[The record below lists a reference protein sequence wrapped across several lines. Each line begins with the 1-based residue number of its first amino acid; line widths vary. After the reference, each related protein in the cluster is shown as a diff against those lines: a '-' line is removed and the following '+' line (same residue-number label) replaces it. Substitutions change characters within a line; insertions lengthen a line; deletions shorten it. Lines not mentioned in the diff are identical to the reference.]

1 MHRIYDVSDTSHG
14 TRDNISDPL
23 GAMSVE
29 ISVNNGQVSNT
40 IRYESGWRDFERIEL
55 LERTVFGEIKQC
67 SSSSA
72 HIGPLLSKGLPSRSP
87 VLSIGSTFNPIP
99 VKLSYIIT
107 HLLFG
112 LPRRPLYVGMALK
125 VASFDSISEVNMDY
139 TITLNLQQYWTDGRL
154 AFSNES
160 SELTLSGDFA
170 EKIWVPDTFFANDKN
185 SFLHDVTEKNKM
197 VKLSSDGS
205 IAYSMRFTTT
215 LACMMDLHNYPL
227 DLQECTVEIESY
239 GYTVNDVVM
248 YWITV
253 PIDGVKEIKLPQ
265 FSIVNHNTKDRSEVL
280 ATASIRKFI
289 SDNNIIVIAGERDL
303 YRGKELCFRHYQ
315 RLSLIFV
322 LKRNIGYF
330 IFQTY
335 LPSILIVMLSWVSFW
350 INHEATS
357 ARVALGITTVLTM
370 TTISTGVRS
379 SLPRISYVKAIDIYL
394 VMCFVFVFAA
404 LLEYAAVNY
413 TYWGARAKKK
423 VKKLRESNNSKAA
436 DGVCSASDDVIELQE
451 VRMSPIPGIR
461 NRNKSFSPPG
471 GSDIDSKPRLRMA
484 NNPPR
489 FSHTTG
495 SRGLMVNQNRRGRN
509 LQGQKKKKVLQS
521 IRRGASAIKNS
532 MPKIKDIN
540 VIDKYSR
547 VVFPISFII
556 FNAVYWCYYVIGVKI
571 MMGQI

>member
-1 MHRIYDVSDTSHG
+1 MLDCVRVKAAGGESQWFETLL
-14 TRDNISDPL
+14 PL
-23 GAMSVE
+23 GE
-29 ISVNNGQVSNT
+29 GQQTT
-40 IRYESGWRDFERIEL
+40 I
-55 LERTVFGEIKQC
+55 C
-67 SSSSA
+67 
-72 HIGPLLSKGLPSRSP
+72 
-87 VLSIGSTFNPIP
+87 
-99 VKLSYIIT
+99 
-107 HLLFG
+107 
-112 LPRRPLYVGMALK
+112 RPLYVGMALK

-280 ATASIRKFI
+280 ATETRQRDESVHVKFSWIFRGEVFRFNDRKWASIRKFI

>member
-55 LERTVFGEIKQC
+55 LMRRKVGKNSVWRDKTMFIIISPYWPTAEQRPPKDWRNKR
-67 SSSSA
+67 
-72 HIGPLLSKGLPSRSP
+72 LLSTSDQ
-87 VLSIGSTFNPIP
+87 
-99 VKLSYIIT
+99 IIKMNEIT
-107 HLLFG
+107 LF
-112 LPRRPLYVGMALK
+112 YHK
-125 VASFDSISEVNMDY
+125 YDY

-280 ATASIRKFI
+280 ATETRQRDESVHVKFSWIFRGEVFRFNDRKWESVKDSNTRPNLI
-289 SDNNIIVIAGERDL
+289 SSEDQEHEIEAMTL
-303 YRGKELCFRHYQ
+303 T
-315 RLSLIFV
+315 FV
-322 LKRNIGYF
+322 N
-330 IFQTY
+330 
-335 LPSILIVMLSWVSFW
+335 
-350 INHEATS
+350 
-357 ARVALGITTVLTM
+357 
-370 TTISTGVRS
+370 
-379 SLPRISYVKAIDIYL
+379 YVKGRI
-394 VMCFVFVFAA
+394 
-404 LLEYAAVNY
+404 
-413 TYWGARAKKK
+413 
-423 VKKLRESNNSKAA
+423 
-436 DGVCSASDDVIELQE
+436 ASL
-451 VRMSPIPGIR
+451 
-461 NRNKSFSPPG
+461 
-471 GSDIDSKPRLRMA
+471 
-484 NNPPR
+484 
-489 FSHTTG
+489 
-495 SRGLMVNQNRRGRN
+495 
-509 LQGQKKKKVLQS
+509 
-521 IRRGASAIKNS
+521 
-532 MPKIKDIN
+532 
-540 VIDKYSR
+540 
-547 VVFPISFII
+547 
-556 FNAVYWCYYVIGVKI
+556 
-571 MMGQI
+571 

>member
-1 MHRIYDVSDTSHG
+1 MLDCVRVKAAGGESQWFETLL
-14 TRDNISDPL
+14 PL
-23 GAMSVE
+23 GE
-29 ISVNNGQVSNT
+29 GQQTT
-40 IRYESGWRDFERIEL
+40 I
-55 LERTVFGEIKQC
+55 C
-67 SSSSA
+67 
-72 HIGPLLSKGLPSRSP
+72 
-87 VLSIGSTFNPIP
+87 
-99 VKLSYIIT
+99 
-107 HLLFG
+107 
-112 LPRRPLYVGMALK
+112 RPLYVGMALK

-280 ATASIRKFI
+280 ATEFKIGFISLRYHHLCAIESFLILGDLVNPFSPIHSISAQLLQFSMFIPQSASIRKFI

-357 ARVALGITTVLTM
+357 ARVALGNTYYSYYLVILNINYTNLCITTVLTM